1 MNHYE
6 VRKYYNRCRKHA
18 NNDLDFVISANKVP
32 ISNDVGYIEINITKN
47 LGQEIATD
55 AVLTIYVNQNGN
67 QIPVVTLSPTEN
79 PTLIELPI
87 AHPSGTLVE
96 GPEYYFTPYNL
107 TIENEGYYRII
118 TQNIRLFPNVK
129 AAFFYNLNKIV
140 TGQPGHE
147 EIIIIPPH
155 PRDVLIK

>member
-1 MNHYE
+1 
-6 VRKYYNRCRKHA
+6 
-18 NNDLDFVISANKVP
+18 
-32 ISNDVGYIEINITKN
+32 VGYIEISITKD

-55 AVLTIYVNQNGN
+55 AVLTIYVNQDGD

-87 AHPSGTLVE
+87 AHLSGTLVE

-107 TIENEGYYRII
+107 TIEKEGYYRII

-155 PRDVLIK
+155 PRDILIK

>member
-1 MNHYE
+1 LNHYE
-6 VRKYYNRCRKHA
+6 VRKYYNRCRKQEK
-18 NNDLDFVISANKVP
+18 NDLDFVSANRVP
-32 ISNDVGYIEINITKN
+32 ISDDVGYIEISITKD
-47 LGQEIATD
+47 LGQEIAAD
-55 AVLTIYVNQNGN
+55 AVLTIYVNQNDN
-67 QIPVVTLSPTEN
+67 QIPIVSLSPTEN

-107 TIENEGYYRII
+107 TIEDEGYYRII

-129 AAFFYNLNKIV
+129 AAFFYNLNRIV
-140 TGQPGHE
+140 TGQPGRE

-155 PRDVLIK
+155 PRDIIK